1 MAWGGGTK
9 RIAFCSDLDLKQMK
23 TKLFD
28 MKKWMQPRALTALLA
43 VALAPMMALGQIV
56 WTEPAFPT
64 QDDQV
69 TLYYDCSLGTGQL
82 VGVIPVYIHTGVIT
96 SASTGPADWQHVQTN
111 WGVADANA
119 VMNYEGGTLHSFDFG
134 GQTLAE
140 FYNLNA
146 GEQIESLAMVFRNV
160 TGSLEGKNADGSDI
174 FFAISDGSFTA
185 SFLTPEGGT
194 ALLNAGET
202 LDVQALASE
211 EAELSLAV
219 NGTEVATASGTALD
233 YTFEAAESGS
243 YTLGL
248 EAVNGAGAVA
258 AAEAVV
264 HVMPAT
270 PPTAPAP
277 EGSVD
282 GITYLSDTSV
292 RLQLYAP
299 YKEFVFVVG
308 DFTEWELDLAYLMN
322 QTPDGTRYW
331 IDIEGLTPGQEYR
344 FQYHILPDDI
354 RVADAYS
361 EKVLDPWNDGW
372 IPESTYPD
380 LIPFP
385 AQLTSNE
392 PVSVLQTAQPAF
404 YWTDSGFERPAK
416 EQLIIYELLVRDF
429 TEERTYN
436 AILDTL
442 DYLEDLGIN
451 AIELMP
457 VMEFNGNDSW
467 GYNPTFYCALDK
479 AYGTP
484 ESFKTLINE
493 CHNRGIAV
501 ILDIVLNHA
510 DLPNPF
516 IKMYWENGAPAPNN
530 PWFNVE
536 APHAL
541 NWFFDFNH
549 ESGATKDFT
558 KRVLDYWVDAYHV
571 DGYRLDF
578 SQGMSQTLNG
588 NGSYDQ
594 SRINLLLD
602 YGNHVWNQD
611 AGVYMILEH
620 WCDTNEETILTNNGF
635 MVWANATHDYQEAAM
650 GYPSNLNWANYQSHG
665 FTQMGAVSYPESH
678 DEERLMYK
686 NLNYAASSGNYDASN
701 LETALSRMEAIQCFN
716 LPLPGPK
723 MLWQFTELGYDYSIN
738 TCSDGVTISDACR
751 VEAKPV
757 RWDYRDNPAR
767 YNIHRVIAGLAHLK
781 RNYPTFSSTDFN
793 WDVGGMGKRL
803 LLYHPEMDAVVNA
816 NFNTTPIDMVPGFSH
831 TGTWYDYFTGE
842 AIEVTDIFAAQTFAP
857 GEYHVYLD
865 EPVECPVQLVD
876 VREVERHAEALM
888 VWPVPAADHLQFR
901 LDLPAAGPYTLR
913 VLDATGRERFHAGRT
928 AYRSGGI
935 TDRIS
940 VADWSEGLYFLVV
953 SQGDFQVTERF
964 LKAGE

>member
-1 MAWGGGTK
+1 
-9 RIAFCSDLDLKQMK
+9 MK
-23 TKLFD
+23 TNQLKAMNWKSL
-28 MKKWMQPRALTALLA
+28 RAL
-43 VALAPMMALGQIV
+43 MALCGFALIHLQGIGQIV

-69 TLYYDCSLGTGQL
+69 TLYYDANLGTGQL

-96 SASTGPADWQHVQTN
+96 SASTGPSDWQHVQTS
-111 WGVADANA
+111 WGVADPVA
-119 VMNYEGGTLHSFDFG
+119 VMNPEGNGVHSFDFG

-140 FYNLNA
+140 FYGPNA

-174 FFAISDGSFTA
+174 FYAISDGSFTA
-185 SFLTPEGGT
+185 SLLTPEGGT
-194 ALLNAGET
+194 ALLNAGEA
-202 LDVQALASE
+202 LEVQGLASE
-211 EAELSLAV
+211 PASLSLTV
-219 NGTEVATASGTALD
+219 DGTEVAASDGTSIA
-233 YTFEAAESGS
+233 YTFEATESGS
-243 YTLGL
+243 YALAL
-248 EAVNGAGAVA
+248 EAVNGAGATA
-258 AAEAVV
+258 TAQATV
-264 HVMPAT
+264 HVMPET
-270 PPTAPAP
+270 PPSAPAP
-277 EGSVD
+277 AGSVD

-308 DFTEWELDLAYLMN
+308 DFTGWELDLAYLMN
-322 QTPDGTRYW
+322 QTPDGSRYW
-331 IDIEGLTPGQEYR
+331 IDIEGLTPGEEYR

-372 IPESTYPD
+372 IPETTYPD

-392 PVSVLQTAQPAF
+392 PVSVLQTGQPEF
-404 YWTDSGFERPAK
+404 DWTDNGFERPAK

-451 AIELMP
+451 AIEFMP

-484 ESFKTLINE
+484 EAFKTLVDA

-501 ILDIVLNHA
+501 ILDIVFNHA

-516 IKMYWENGAPAPNN
+516 LKMYWENGAPAPNN

-549 ESGATKDFT
+549 ESGATKEFT
-558 KRVLDYWVDAYHV
+558 KRVLDYWVEEYHA

-578 SQGMSQTLNG
+578 TQGMSQTPNG
-588 NGSYDQ
+588 TGAYDQ

-611 AGVYMILEH
+611 DGVYMILEH
-620 WCDTNEETILTNNGF
+620 WCDANEETVLTNNGF
-635 MVWANATHDYQEAAM
+635 MVWSNSTHDYQEAAM
-650 GYPSNLNWANYQSHG
+650 GYPSNLSWANYQSHG

-686 NLNYAASSGNYDASN
+686 NLNFAASTGDYDAGD

-738 TCSDGVTISDACR
+738 TCSDGVSIADACR

-757 RWDYRDNPAR
+757 RWDYRDNPQR

-816 NFNTTPIDMVPGFSH
+816 NFNTAPIDMVPGFSH

-865 EPVECPVQLVD
+865 EPVECPVQLVG
-876 VREVERHAEALM
+876 VSEVDGALEPLA
-888 VWPVPAADHLQFR
+888 VWPVPAADQLQYR
-901 LDLPAAGPYTLR
+901 LQLPAAGAYTVR
-913 VLDATGRERFHAGRT
+913 VLDATGRTQHFAQRT
-928 AYRSGGI
+928 AYRNGEI
-935 TDRIS
+935 TDRI
-940 VADWSEGLYFLVV
+940 GLENWPDGMYFLVV
-953 SQGDFQVTERF
+953 SQGEYQTAQRF
-964 LKAGE
+964 LKAVNN